1 MSKSIRVLV
10 AIYPRLMRELIL
22 ATFADQPDIEVVG
35 EVTEESAIPAEV
47 ERTTPDFLV
56 ISLNGQEQR
65 PAVCD
70 AVLRRRPE
78 MRIIAV
84 DPEHNYS
91 VHYWV
96 SLKIQSN
103 DVEASEEGIL
113 GVIRNKT
120 ASAE

>member
-1 MSKSIRVLV
+1 MNRSIRVLV

-22 ATFADQPDIEVVG
+22 TIFADQPDIEVVG

-47 ERTTPDFLV
+47 ERTAPDFLV
-56 ISLNGQEQR
+56 LSLSTHEER

-103 DVEASEEGIL
+103 NVEASEEGLL
-113 GVIRNKT
+113 GVIRN
-120 ASAE
+120 SAVSPE

>member
-1 MSKSIRVLV
+1 MGKSIRVLV

-22 ATFADQPDIEVVG
+22 TTFADQPDIEVVG
-35 EVTEESAIPAEV
+35 EVTEEVAIPSEV

-56 ISLNGQEQR
+56 ISLKSHEQR
-65 PAVCD
+65 PSVCD
-70 AVLRRRPE
+70 MVLKRRPE

-84 DPEHNYS
+84 DPENNYS

-96 SLKIQSN
+96 SLKIQSD

-113 GVIRNKT
+113 GVIRNKGV
-120 ASAE
+120 SS

>member
-1 MSKSIRVLV
+1 
-10 AIYPRLMRELIL
+10 MRELIL
-22 ATFADQPDIEVVG
+22 ATFADQLDIEVVG